1 MWGEK
6 SPKSLK
12 IRAVEVKIYLRP
24 GFLPYFW
31 WNISTIWPFV
41 DKNPFWRC
49 QMMGQS
55 CFECFQKRKGIFSSK
70 RRCWVGF
77 FVIFSHFWVIGQF
90 TVRGI
95 CSSWLVLGSRSG
107 SGCIMAYC
115 TKPFSIIGHLFIAS
129 DNHCICDIV
138 NLQSVWWPK
147 HDSALTRRVRF
158 RTSMVD

>member
-55 CFECFQKRKGIFSSK
+55 CFECFQKRKYIFSSK

-77 FVIFSHFWVIGQF
+77 FVFFSHFWVIGQI
-90 TVRGI
+90 TARSK
-95 CSSWLVLGSRSG
+95 SSSVLVFWSRSG
-107 SGCIMAYC
+107 WGCTMAFC
-115 TKPFSIIGHLFIAS
+115 TWRWNNIVPYFKIKAVGEQQPGKIKILRFL
-129 DNHCICDIV
+129 DIS
-138 NLQSVWWPK
+138 LPPPGK
-147 HDSALTRRVRF
+147 LI
-158 RTSMVD
+158 